1 MKPDTH
7 RLLAL
12 AFLLAMT
19 PWAFTQDGTAQ
30 PCPEVTPGTMGCQL
44 VAWSHWQEP
53 VPLPEPESK
62 PAPPPDQ
69 QPGQSPASQ
78 AQPET
83 SRQSITGVIV
93 RQGEKYVLKAGDN
106 TTYQLDD
113 QDRAR
118 KYQDKRVMVV
128 GRLDANTAVFHI
140 ESVELVS

>member
-19 PWAFTQDGTAQ
+19 PWAFTQDGTPQ
-30 PCPEVTPGTMGCQL
+30 PCPEVTPGTMECAL
-44 VAWSHWQEP
+44 VAWSHVQEP

-140 ESVELVS
+140 ESIELVS